1 MSSRG
6 QSYAWYSACLQQTV
20 YWKHLALFLFINKVQ
35 TYFGFL
41 HICSLFEIARGCFN
55 GDVLAQRLLATARS
69 SQRHSSS
76 PFRPRRSAGRKPGK
90 DSGSYCRPQDLLF
103 LQAFLQAGFSADA
116 EALAESNLKGF
127 ANTSM
132 VLIETNIH
140 QSALR
145 SESTSSEKNHIPP
158 AAWDT
163 VPWQKCRSGNSPLA
177 AASAARAPCAV
188 GQAPSTQ
195 PHPPAQGFL
204 DEDLAP
210 AAESW
215 CGCSQSLPKFPG
227 YSRPAV
233 VFGYFRYIAE
243 AQLFQGLYGDG

>member
-55 GDVLAQRLLATARS
+55 GDVLAQRLPATARS

-158 AAWDT
+158 
-163 VPWQKCRSGNSPLA
+163 
-177 AASAARAPCAV
+177 
-188 GQAPSTQ
+188 
-195 PHPPAQGFL
+195 PHPPSCLGHGAMAEVSEWEQPPGHSQRCPSPL
-204 DEDLAP
+204 CCGAGTQHP
-210 AAESW
+210 ATSPST
-215 CGCSQSLPKFPG
+215 GV
-227 YSRPAV
+227 SR
-233 VFGYFRYIAE
+233 
-243 AQLFQGLYGDG
+243 